1 MVVAVAAVVA
11 DAVVVVADAAA
22 VRAAK
27 PALAAMGVR
36 VRPDRRGQSAQP
48 RHPAMRRNPRKLQPA
63 AMRPNVDD
71 AAVAENAPVQALP
84 IPK

>member
-27 PALAAMGVR
+27 PALAAMAVR

-63 AMRPNVDD
+63 AMRPNADD
-71 AAVAENAPVQALP
+71 AAVAENAPLQALP